1 MAEAVPIVAV
11 TGLTGAPDPLPHAAA
26 LAVALSG
33 SGTRR
38 VVMLEV
44 GAEGRRRPTLLS
56 SRAARA
62 LERALPDL
70 QAAAR
75 GSVCWATCEREG
87 WREACATCVAAAPD
101 AIVIALPPRA
111 WRELVDERPHG
122 LAAALLTADLP
133 RQRALAA
140 LAVRDLHAR
149 RIRAAVRRGSAG
161 LVAARRAIA
170 GIDPGGELGASG
182 SRLAARLLDRAP
194 RRPPAPAPRPPSRA
208 VGSQAGQALPLV
220 LALALAIVVAGA
232 VVAMLGVAA
241 TAGGRLQRAADLA
254 AVSAAR
260 SMRDDHAR
268 LFLPARLPA
277 GAPNPRHL
285 TEDEYRRRASAA
297 ADRAA
302 AENGVARASVEVAFA
317 GSDFAPTRV
326 EVTLS
331 AAPPPD
337 APLGGDLRA
346 SATAEAYPAA
356 IRGASAETSLATGGG
371 YSGDLAERQGERMRP
386 DVAAAFDRLQAA
398 ARSAGHQLLISSA
411 FRSDAEQAALFAA
424 NPDPRW
430 VARPGTSLHRCATE
444 LDLGPPTAYAW
455 LAANAERFGF
465 LKRYSWE
472 PWHFGYTAGPAPCS
486 AAGDRVGE
494 ATADGAIGSRALPS
508 FVPARFRAP
517 LAAAASRW
525 NVSAPLLAA
534 QLMAE
539 SGFNPSAVSPAGASG
554 IAQFMPA
561 TAAAYGLSDPFDARA
576 AIAAQARLM
585 SDLLRQFGRVELA
598 LAAYNAGPG
607 AVAACGCIPP
617 YPETQAYVARIM
629 GLLAGAG
636 VAPPPTLEVRLVA

>member
-1 MAEAVPIVAV
+1 MAEAVPIVAA
-11 TGLTGAPDPLPHAAA
+11 TGLSGAPDPLPHAAA

-33 SGTRR
+33 SGTRGI
-38 VVMLEV
+38 VLLEV
-44 GAEGRRRPTLLS
+44 GANGRRRPTLLS
-56 SRAARA
+56 SRSARA
-62 LERALPDL
+62 LERALPEL

-75 GSVCWATCEREG
+75 GSVCWATCEEG
-87 WREACATCVAAAPD
+87 DWRDACATCVAAGPD
-101 AIVIALPPRA
+101 AIVAVLPQTA
-111 WRELVDERPHG
+111 WRELVDECPDG

-149 RIRAAVRRGSAG
+149 RIRAAVRRGPAG
-161 LVAARRAIA
+161 LVAARRAVA
-170 GIDPGGELGASG
+170 GIDPGGELAASG
-182 SRLAARLLDRAP
+182 SLLASRLLGRGP
-194 RRPPAPAPRPPSRA
+194 RRQSAPPIPPSRA

-268 LFLPARLPA
+268 LFLPARLPT
-277 GAPNPRHL
+277 GTPNPRHL
-285 TEDEYRRRASAA
+285 SDAEYRRRASAA

-302 AENGVARASVEVAFA
+302 AENGADRAHVGVAFP
-317 GSDFAPTRV
+317 GGGFAPTRV

-331 AAPPPD
+331 AAPQSD
-337 APLGGDLRA
+337 AALGGDLRA
-346 SATAEAYPAA
+346 SATAEAYPAPA
-356 IRGASAETSLATGGG
+356 GGTSTATSVATGGG
-371 YSGDLAERQGERMRP
+371 YSGNLAERQGERMRP
-386 DVAAAFDRLQAA
+386 DVAAAFDRLEAA
-398 ARSAGHQLLISSA
+398 ARSAGHHLLINSA

-430 VARPGTSLHRCATE
+430 VAPPGTSLHRCATE
-444 LDLGPPTAYAW
+444 LDLGPPTAYSW
-455 LAANAERFGF
+455 LAANAARFGF
-465 LKRYSWE
+465 LKRYPWE
-472 PWHFGYTAGPAPCS
+472 AWHFGYTAGPAPCS
-486 AAGDRVGE
+486 AAGDRVSAA
-494 ATADGAIGSRALPS
+494 ATDGALGSSQLPA
-508 FVPARFRAP
+508 FVPPRFRAP

-525 NVSAPLLAA
+525 NVSAALLAA

-539 SGFNPSAVSPAGASG
+539 SGFNPFAVSPAGASG

-561 TAAAYGLSDPFDARA
+561 TAAAYGLSDPFDAPA
-576 AIAAQARLM
+576 AIAAQAHLM

-607 AVAACGCIPP
+607 AVAACDCIPP

-636 VAPPPTLEVRLVA
+636 LAPPPTLEVRLVG